1 VKVTEKR
8 QKKSGGRIYLV
19 VLALSLFFLPGCTGN
34 SMYGSG
40 PGFET
45 PTGALLSLFLSLEE
59 SDVPDL
65 HLHITSIEALAET
78 GAWQVLPGT
87 TRDISAAAI
96 GRGQI
101 FLARADLAPGQ
112 YGKIRIQVA
121 RAALGKADGSESELD
136 LEEQSVEMVL
146 HRPLVL
152 NQSDSE
158 SLFITWNVDA
168 SLSDSGGVRPAMTPA
183 PKLKHMQVDTAF
195 VACPEISTVFR
206 IRTDRNRVED
216 SFGSGR
222 PIRYLYGEAGGG
234 LTGSPLYGSAAGGAD
249 IMIISPS
256 ANQVVEQYHLPMNR
270 SVTSMAVSPDGEWGY
285 IVDGERGDVLKMEMI
300 SGKVVQQRNIG
311 HEPVYITYLAERGRL
326 AVSLSRSETVAL
338 LDADTL
344 AGVGSIGTGSR
355 PEGLLV
361 VDDRWLYI
369 AESGSNSV
377 MYYDLDR
384 NMVVG
389 RILVGFEPRRL
400 LQTGNSIFVANY
412 RGNSISVL
420 KPRQQIAAR
429 TIRLSGRPVEM
440 AAVESGNRIY
450 VGIEEDKTIDVVD
463 PNAGRVEARI
473 ELGARPA
480 GMVIVN

>member
-1 VKVTEKR
+1 LFLAV
-8 QKKSGGRIYLV
+8 LV
-19 VLALSLFFLPGCTGN
+19 LTLTFFPGCAGN

-40 PGFET
+40 PDIGL
-45 PTGALLSLFLSLEE
+45 PAGGLLSLFLNLHE

-65 HLHITSIEALAET
+65 RLHIAFIEALGET
-78 GAWQVLPGT
+78 GAWQPLPGT
-87 TRDISAAAI
+87 EREISAAEI
-96 GRGQI
+96 GQGQI
-101 FLARADLAPGQ
+101 FLSRADLRPDQ
-112 YGKIRIQVA
+112 YAKIRIHID
-121 RAALGKADGSESELD
+121 RAVLSKGDGSEVELK

-158 SLFITWNVDA
+158 SLFVTWNVGE
-168 SLSDSGGVRPAMTPA
+168 SLSDSGGVRPAMTLA
-183 PKLKHMQVDTAF
+183 AKLKQMQVDTAF

-206 IRTDRNRVED
+206 IRTDRNRVDD

-222 PIRYLYGEAGGG
+222 PIRYLYGESGAGARSLLYG
-234 LTGSPLYGSAAGGAD
+234 LTDSGAD
-249 IMIISPS
+249 VMLISPS
-256 ANQVVEQYHLPMNR
+256 ANQIVEQYHLPMNR

-285 IVDGERGDVLKMEMI
+285 IVDGERGDVLQMEMN

-311 HEPVYITYLAERGRL
+311 YEPVYILYLAGRGQL
-326 AVSLSRSETVAL
+326 AVSLRRSDTVVL

-355 PEGLLV
+355 PEGLLE
-361 VDDRWLYI
+361 VDDRWLYV

-384 NMVVG
+384 NMIVG
-389 RILVGFEPRRL
+389 RVLVGFEPRRL
-400 LQTGNSIFVANY
+400 LLTGNSIFVANY

-440 AAVESGNRIY
+440 AGVESANRIY
-450 VGIEEDKTIDVVD
+450 VGIEEDKAIDVVD
-463 PNAGRVEARI
+463 PNAGQVTARI

-480 GMVIVN
+480 GMVIAD